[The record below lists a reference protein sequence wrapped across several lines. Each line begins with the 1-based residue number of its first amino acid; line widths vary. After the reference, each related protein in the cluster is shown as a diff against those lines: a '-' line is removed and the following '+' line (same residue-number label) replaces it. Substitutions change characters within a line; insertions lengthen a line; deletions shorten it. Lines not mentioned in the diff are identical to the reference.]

1 MPKFSSNASRDIRKK
16 VFDYCSIRTV
26 FIELKN
32 DFSYDNLYCKISFD
46 DEVMYEN
53 DFENLECQLFE
64 L

>member
-1 MPKFSSNASRDIRKK
+1 MTTEILNLIQNIDFKNRKL
-16 VFDYCSIRTV
+16 YHY
-26 FIELKN
+26 
-32 DFSYDNLYCKISFD
+32 SYDNLYCKISFD